1 MIKRLKKFS
10 RSLHKIILDSLPWT
24 TETWK
29 DIFESIGIKLSI
41 LLYPFLFIYYF
52 CKVIIVCRFNLK
64 EGLDWNW
71 FLENTKE

>member
-1 MIKRLKKFS
+1 MKHIKNFS

-29 DIFESIGIKLSI
+29 DIFKSIGIKLSI

-52 CKVIIVCRFNLK
+52 CEVIIVCRFNLK
-64 EGLDWNW
+64 EGLDWKW